1 MNPLDFNP
9 DEVGS
14 AVVSDGSSRGRMA
27 SLSRPVLVGQG
38 ASRLAQLLL
47 DACHQHRDI
56 AEMVQRSLSDSAED
70 DQVGPDEVRPEPVM
84 VGACP
89 AMKEMFHSIRR
100 YAPNNSPVL
109 ITGESGTG
117 KELAAV
123 ALHERSPFH
132 DGPFVPVNCGG
143 LPATLVAS
151 ELFGHEKG
159 TFTGAVTRHIG
170 HIERANG
177 GTLFLD
183 EIGDLPMDLQAH
195 FLRFLETRV
204 IERLGGTHTI
214 PANARIIAATNID
227 LENAVSSG
235 RFRRDLFFRLD
246 VLRIHLPPL
255 RERGDDIEVLVKF
268 FKQRLADEL
277 GIPERNVSARA
288 IEALKAYHWPGNIRE
303 LISKIRRAIVTA
315 DGKVIDIGDLELN
328 GRPPKSEAG
337 DPAPV
342 QTQEKTGA
350 AIEKT
355 GCLSDVRR
363 QAEADAIRSTLEQN
377 RYNVTKAARQLGIG
391 RATIYKRM
399 KKLGIQF

>member
-1 MNPLDFNP
+1 MNPLEFNP
-9 DEVGS
+9 DEIGP
-14 AVVSDGSSRGRMA
+14 AVVSDGAPRRRVAG
-27 SLSRPVLVGQG
+27 LSRPALVGQG
-38 ASRLAQLLL
+38 ASKLAQLLL
-47 DACHQHRDI
+47 DACHEHSDI
-56 AEMVQRSLSDSAED
+56 AEMVRHSLSESAEGV
-70 DQVGPDEVRPEPVM
+70 QVQSDEGRSEPVI

-89 AMKEMFHSIRR
+89 AMKEMFHAIRR

-117 KELAAV
+117 KELAAL
-123 ALHERSPFH
+123 ALHERSTFR

-159 TFTGAVTRHIG
+159 TFTGAVARHIG

-195 FLRFLETRV
+195 FLRFLETRM
-204 IERLGGTHTI
+204 IERLGGTHEI
-214 PANARIIAATNID
+214 PTNARIVAATNTD
-227 LENAVSSG
+227 LEDAVSNG

-268 FKQRLADEL
+268 FKQRLAHEL
-277 GIPERNVSARA
+277 GMPERNVSARA

-303 LISKIRRAIVTA
+303 LISKMRRAIVIA
-315 DGKVIDIGDLELN
+315 DGEVIDIADLELN
-328 GRPPKSEAG
+328 GLPPKSTVG
-337 DPAPV
+337 DTDPV
-342 QTQEKTGA
+342 HMQEMTATAKKNTA
-350 AIEKT
+350 
-355 GCLSDVRR
+355 CLSDVRQ
-363 QAEADAIRSTLEQN
+363 QAEAEAIRSTLEQN
-377 RYNVTKAARQLGIG
+377 RYNVTKTARQLGIG

-399 KKLGIQF
+399 KKLGIQL